1 MADSDD
7 ANIATTSGREVPD
20 GYKVRTEGKG
30 SILQKGNDVFYNPA
44 QVVNRDISIA
54 VLRYFV
60 KQRQLEA
67 QKGTAAKSKNR
78 VKGGVTAKVATEED
92 KVDGI
97 KILEGLAA
105 SGLRSIRYALEVEG
119 TGRVDA
125 NDLDSDAVEA
135 MKRNI
140 LYNGPEAEQRMRP
153 LQGDA
158 RVIML
163 QSPLAYD
170 AVDLDPYGSPT
181 QLLDSAVQAVAEGG
195 LLLVTATDMAVLCGN
210 NGEAC
215 WGKYGSYPLHRS
227 YCHEMAL
234 RILLA
239 AIEGHANRYK
249 RHIVPMLSLSVDF
262 YVRVFVRIYTSP
274 AVVKDSGS
282 KLMYVYQSQGCD
294 SFYPQRVGRKIQKSG
309 GLKYMPGVG
318 PAVPQQCPE
327 TGANFLMGGPFWA
340 DPIHNMDWVHG
351 ILKSVQDNRQ
361 QYPACNKV
369 ISHLT
374 AVSEEL
380 VDVPLY
386 FSLHDVCKTVKCTP
400 PKADVLRSAL
410 INAGF
415 RVSSTH
421 ANPLGVKTDAPFSA
435 VWDIIRCWV
444 QDHPVKAHDAASY
457 AGKLLAKQP
466 ELKANFSRAQG
477 AGSNAKANKVARF
490 LPNPEANWGPR
501 PKHGRAVKDL
511 ATAEPDAAEAKAV
524 PHTADANADSGAA
537 EAKAESGV
545 AEAHHMADGNGV
557 VAA

>member
-1 MADSDD
+1 MADTEDT
-7 ANIATTSGREVPD
+7 ATATTSGRPVPD
-20 GYKVRTEGKG
+20 GYKVLTEGKG

-60 KQRQLEA
+60 KQRQLEE
-67 QKGTAAKSKNR
+67 QNGTAAKSRTR
-78 VKGGVTAKVATEED
+78 VKGAVMANAATDAD

-140 LYNGPEAEQRMRP
+140 QFNGAEAEQRMRP

-158 RVIML
+158 RVVML

-181 QLLDSAVQAVAEGG
+181 QLLDGAVQAVAEGG

-249 RHIVPMLSLSVDF
+249 RHIVPMMSLSVDF

-274 AVVKDSGS
+274 AAVKDAGS

-294 SFYPQRVGRKIQKSG
+294 SFYTQRVGRKIQKNNG
-309 GLKYMPGVG
+309 VKYMPGVG

-340 DPIHNMDWVHG
+340 DPIHNMDWVNG
-351 ILKSVQDNRQ
+351 ILESVKANKE

-410 INAGF
+410 INAGY

-421 ANPLGVKTDAPFSA
+421 ANPLGVKTGAPFSV

-444 QDHPVKAHDAASY
+444 QDHPVKGHDPDSY
-457 AGKLLAKQP
+457 AGKLLTKEP
-466 ELKANFSRAQG
+466 ELKADFSRAHG
-477 AGSNAKANKVARF
+477 AASNAKANKVARF
-490 LPNPEANWGPR
+490 PPNPEANWGPK
-501 PKHGRAVKDL
+501 PKHGRPVKAQ
-511 ATAEPDAAEAKAV
+511 ATSDA
-524 PHTADANADSGAA
+524 TLTTS
-537 EAKAESGV
+537 
-545 AEAHHMADGNGV
+545 DGN
-557 VAA
+557 AAADRVIDGSRSQTANGTTMHAAQ